1 MKGGDS
7 LVPNGTR
14 ESFVRSAAALRATN
28 PLSAE
33 ARTARTTL
41 HPIAYLCS
49 RKPPAGGDGTLRP
62 ARGLRPVQPTPHVRH
77 RTAHF
82 RPGDHPRRRRLF
94 YARLQGIAP
103 TRHSRLHRGRR
114 AGRPFGIVHP
124 DRLRC
129 VEHPRVGRHRRHLP
143 AFRHGTR
150 ILVPQTAERGR
161 HGRHGRR
168 DDRGGN
174 DVRGVRNGHVAGFL
188 PHEQH
193 FPGRDALDVVDGDR
207 LQGLRRHGAA
217 RTALHGRGAGHP
229 RGRGS
234 GGRRADGAALDAG
247 REQAVRRRRDAGQHP
262 QTGSLPDLL
271 VAAGHLPDPHAAQ
284 TAATAA
290 QRRNA
295 AHRDARPVSG
305 DGDDR
310 RQGRFLGCTRR
321 LRHGIAPGRNG
332 RSRTDHTTGRTG
344 QEPLRRDLLRLGRH
358 DDRTGAA
365 RALRRPHRAAH
376 GRGTRR
382 TGDFRHARR
391 ARIGTTAARSRAVG
405 ILAHAGRRVRLHH
418 SHPGHDA
425 TRDRRLPLSR
435 HRGRIGRH
443 DLPDALHD
451 AGRRPRLRLSRTAPA
466 CQMAAVAGAL
476 RIGRRPRKPP
486 QHLAAAAAAHDA
498 ARRTLSGLLH
508 LRRSG
513 LPALRRTV
521 DRGADSGSDGRCGE
535 SGGDPRRAGADPA
548 RRAPA
553 GQPLARIP
561 TVVERQQIQP
571 RAARLA
577 HSHQMPALHRDSD
590 DRRGVAVRHRFGHGL
605 RRVAGAAHRHRL
617 LETAPPPFV
626 RNGGASA
633 RELRRRRHGRCRT
646 AAE

>member
-1 MKGGDS
+1 MGS
-7 LVPNGTR
+7 L
-14 ESFVRSAAALRATN
+14 L
-28 PLSAE
+28 AE
-33 ARTARTTL
+33 TVA
-41 HPIAYLCS
+41 
-49 RKPPAGGDGTLRP
+49 
-62 ARGLRPVQPTPHVRH
+62 
-77 RTAHF
+77 
-82 RPGDHPRRRRLF
+82 
-94 YARLQGIAP
+94 
-103 TRHSRLHRGRR
+103 
-114 AGRPFGIVHP
+114 
-124 DRLRC
+124 
-129 VEHPRVGRHRRHLP
+129 
-143 AFRHGTR
+143 
-150 ILVPQTAERGR
+150 AERITRLVEPVKNLFGAIFFVSV
-161 HGRHGRR
+161 GMMIEPALL
-168 DDRGGN
+168 
-174 DVRGVRNGHVAGFL
+174 VRYAGPIVL
-188 PHEQH
+188 
-193 FPGRDALDVVDGDR
+193 LTVVV
-207 LQGLRRHGAA
+207 L
-217 RTALHGRGAGHP
+217 
-229 RGRGS
+229 
-234 GGRRADGAALDAG
+234 
-247 REQAVRRRRDAGQHP
+247 AGQ
-262 QTGSLPDLL
+262 
-271 VAAGHLPDPHAAQ
+271 
-284 TAATAA
+284 ATFATLGVL
-290 QRRNA
+290 
-295 AHRDARPVSG
+295 VSG
-305 DGDDR
+305 
-310 RQGRFLGCTRR
+310 Q
-321 LRHGIAPGRNG
+321 
-332 RSRTDHTTGRTG
+332 
-344 QEPLRRDLLRLGRH
+344 PLRV
-358 DDRTGAA
+358 
-365 RALRRPHRAAH
+365 
-376 GRGTRR
+376 
-382 TGDFRHARR
+382 
-391 ARIGTTAARSRAVG
+391 AVQSG
-405 ILAHAGRRVRLHH
+405 FSLTQVGEFAFDH

-548 RRAPA
+548 CRAPA

-561 TVVERQQIQP
+561 TAVERQQIQP